1 MANVLANIFGASPVQ
16 PLEKHVGIA
25 YRCAKQLKGFFSA
38 AVAGDWQAAAAVR
51 DEIEKLEHE
60 ADDVK
65 KQIRLH
71 LPKSLFMPVPREDL
85 LELLL
90 VQDKIANR
98 TKDVSG
104 LVLGRQLE
112 IPPQIA
118 EQFLEFVDRNID
130 AAKQARKSVRELDEL
145 FTAGFRGA
153 EVELVS
159 GLIEEL
165 DRIETDTDDKQAA
178 LRAALFAIEK
188 TLDPIDA
195 MFTYQV
201 IELTGEIADMAGN
214 ASVVVSSCCSLTK
227 DNNKRGARGPGSGK
241 WKRNTS
247 ISAWPPRSVCSWRG
261 GSAPMTSPTLWRHRW
276 VSKALTIK
284 QAILVAAV
292 FEFAGAVL
300 AGGEVTSTIR
310 KGIVRTPICSRETEE
325 LLVYGML
332 CGLAGSRYLAAGGVQ
347 KRLAGFRT
355 THSIVGAIVGFAAV
369 GIGIDAVQWGKVG
382 TIVMSWVVSPL
393 TAGFHRVS

>member
-1 MANVLANIFGASPVQ
+1 MTQFITSISLCIVGLYGRIAPQIQTRKGMTGMSNVLANIFGSSPVK
-16 PLEKHVGIA
+16 PLEKHINIA
-25 YRCAKQLKGFFSA
+25 YRCAKQLHGFFSTSM
-38 AVAGDWQAAAAVR
+38 AGDWDAAVTFR

-65 KQIRLH
+65 KNIRLH

-104 LVLGRQLE
+104 LVLGRKLQ

-153 EVELVS
+153 EVELVA

-178 LRAALFAIEK
+178 LRSSLFAIEK
-188 TLDPIDA
+188 SLDPIDA
-195 MFTYQV
+195 IFTYQV
-201 IELTGEIADMAGN
+201 IERTGEIADMAERVGRR
-214 ASVVVSSCCSLTK
+214 L
-227 DNNKRGARGPGSGK
+227 
-241 WKRNTS
+241 
-247 ISAWPPRSVCSWRG
+247 
-261 GSAPMTSPTLWRHRW
+261 
-276 VSKALTIK
+276 
-284 QAILVAAV
+284 
-292 FEFAGAVL
+292 
-300 AGGEVTSTIR
+300 
-310 KGIVRTPICSRETEE
+310 E
-325 LLVYGML
+325 LLL
-332 CGLAGSRYLAAGGVQ
+332 S
-347 KRLAGFRT
+347 
-355 THSIVGAIVGFAAV
+355 H
-369 GIGIDAVQWGKVG
+369 
-382 TIVMSWVVSPL
+382 
-393 TAGFHRVS
+393 